1 MTIWLGEDLTLLI
14 YLKYCHREFY
24 EFRRDGASIFYEYRS
39 MPPRSKPS
47 SSLFGLRLREARLL
61 AGIPQDKLGVAIGL
75 DETTAS
81 ARISRYETGVH
92 APPFEIAAQ
101 LAMVLNV
108 PTPFLYCEDDELA
121 AVIQAWHQL
130 SNIERA
136 RLLTLLRMKQD

>member
-1 MTIWLGEDLTLLI
+1 
-14 YLKYCHREFY
+14 
-24 EFRRDGASIFYEYRS
+24 

-92 APPFEIAAQ
+92 APPVETAAR

-108 PTPFLYCEDDELA
+108 PTPFFYCEDDELA
-121 AVIQAWHQL
+121 EVIQAWYHL
-130 SNIERA
+130 SNGERN
-136 RLLTLLRMKQD
+136 RLLTLLRTKPD

>member
-1 MTIWLGEDLTLLI
+1 
-14 YLKYCHREFY
+14 
-24 EFRRDGASIFYEYRS
+24 
-39 MPPRSKPS
+39 MPPRSKPP

-130 SNIERA
+130 SNMERA

>member
-1 MTIWLGEDLTLLI
+1 M
-14 YLKYCHREFY
+14 H
-24 EFRRDGASIFYEYRS
+24 
-39 MPPRSKPS
+39 PRSKPP

-92 APPFEIAAQ
+92 APPVEIAAQ

-108 PTPFLYCEDDELA
+108 PTPFFYCEDDELA
-121 AVIQAWHQL
+121 ALIQAWYHL
-130 SNIERA
+130 PNIDRD
-136 RLLTLLRMKQD
+136 RLLTLIHMKTGLILKSNFA

>member
-1 MTIWLGEDLTLLI
+1 
-14 YLKYCHREFY
+14 
-24 EFRRDGASIFYEYRS
+24 
-39 MPPRSKPS
+39 MPPRSKPP

-61 AGIPQDKLGVAIGL
+61 AGIPQDRLGTAIGL

-92 APPFEIAAQ
+92 APPVEIAAR

-121 AVIQAWHQL
+121 EVIQAWHHL
-130 SNIERA
+130 SKNERS
-136 RLLTLLRMKQD
+136 RLLALLRTKPD